1 MDKWIGVGWCW
12 CSGFV
17 LYGVQITPAN
27 HGYCTYLCGDFPKR
41 PSNGRALAPPCTQM
55 ATPPAFWRQSS
66 CCKTRAARG
75 ALFST
80 AFLIYYILVQQV
92 HGNRLSLASIIRA
105 WRPTPTPPGLK
116 HYQTQSNTPRLI
128 PSFNLSQL
136 FPRTLSQCSNS
147 VFALSFGERHPAGG
161 EVKRQAQGWGK
172 VPKTGPCANPSS
184 IPEHTTPHH
193 HPFFFIVYS
202 IPSATA
208 RCLPHVQ
215 PTFLSR
221 RCRSRCSGECCPDCW

>member
-1 MDKWIGVGWCW
+1 MLVGVGVPG
-12 CSGFV
+12 S
-17 LYGVQITPAN
+17 
-27 HGYCTYLCGDFPKR
+27 YCTAYRLHLQIMGTVPIYVETS
-41 PSNGRALAPPCTQM
+41 PSAPPMGGHWPHRAHKWPLLLPFGVRALAAKREQH
-55 ATPPAFWRQSS
+55 A
-66 CCKTRAARG
+66 G

-172 VPKTGPCANPSS
+172 VPKTGPCANPPSQN
-184 IPEHTTPHH
+184 TPHH
-193 HPFFFIVYS
+193 TTTLFFIVYS